1 MKIPVS
7 MSYNHDFDSMFIHKE
22 LSETYN
28 SLSGFLLD
36 PPTR

>member
-7 MSYNHDFDSMFIHKE
+7 MSYNHDFNSMSVHKE
-22 LSETYN
+22 LLETCDL
-28 SLSGFLLD
+28 LSGFLLD